1 MMDDDKKEIL
11 NLKKLLADER
21 EERKKVQQ
29 EMQEL
34 KRLVQINVEQPI
46 SIESQSVEN
55 TTRPPEAAVEQAT
68 VGTPSVPPEAPV
80 QQPTGEQLGN
90 TTESNNS
97 TNNISSY
104 YMPLNER
111 TNTPIDRRQLN
122 EHVYHRLVTMEQRW
136 LASSNIINNIGS
148 DVDKL
153 WYRVEEL
160 ERYSKLYNIL
170 IHGLQNVPEYKPEEA
185 TKFCKWVADQINAL
199 LPNLCTPVTADHID
213 HAHPLRTR
221 KPDGNVVI
229 VRFDNRAVRYVVY
242 GAKKDLKRSTQPNVS
257 FTEHLTAENLRLLHE
272 AKDIVGRDNVWTD
285 NCFVLAKVGSKTFR
299 VRNNYSLNL
308 LRKNALQKA
317 SQIKPKRAMNTI
329 FCRYFLCHTIQC
341 FFVLFV
347 IS

>member
-1 MMDDDKKEIL
+1 M
-11 NLKKLLADER
+11 LAAEK
-21 EERKKVQQ
+21 EERKRVQQ

-68 VGTPSVPPEAPV
+68 VGPPAVPPEAPV

-111 TNTPIDRRQLN
+111 TNTPIDRRQHN

-160 ERYSKLYNIL
+160 ERYSKLYI
-170 IHGLQNVPEYKPEEA
+170 
-185 TKFCKWVADQINAL
+185 F
-199 LPNLCTPVTADHID
+199 
-213 HAHPLRTR
+213 
-221 KPDGNVVI
+221 
-229 VRFDNRAVRYVVY
+229 
-242 GAKKDLKRSTQPNVS
+242 S
-257 FTEHLTAENLRLLHE
+257 FTGFKMYLSINQKRLPS
-272 AKDIVGRDNVWTD
+272 
-285 NCFVLAKVGSKTFR
+285 FVNG
-299 VRNNYSLNL
+299 
-308 LRKNALQKA
+308 
-317 SQIKPKRAMNTI
+317 
-329 FCRYFLCHTIQC
+329 
-341 FFVLFV
+341 
-347 IS
+347 